1 MTSFAE
7 SPAVRHS
14 LFRPVLSLLL
24 VGMLLTLAGCAMPG
38 LFQPQPGGAEKPKG
52 RTATV
57 AIVTPAKQ
65 NPSVTVLV
73 AGARIA
79 AQELSDGASVHLTEV
94 RAEGAWLKT
103 LGDLPKDAII
113 GAVVTDAM
121 YKQMKDAGVMA
132 RHPVFVFKAEL
143 PAGDEGST
151 AWRFFPSLEDQID
164 AVVKLCVDQMG
175 IRDVASFS
183 GTDRFSAQATGL
195 FEQKLAAKNVILT
208 RIAAEGDPSS
218 WPLLVKPVVN
228 PQTDEMTGAL
238 TPQTPF
244 QALFVPESWR
254 RLSDVHTAFASN
266 GEDRLL
272 ILGNMLWDG
281 YNLRGTQNAQDYA
294 LVTYPTAYLKS
305 RAPKSLAS
313 SHAGSFWGALGYD
326 FVRFAQRM
334 VVNGRPES
342 RVISQAAR
350 QAALMNFV
358 LAPISYDNAGKA
370 SQKLFMVQPGVSGA
384 TLATVDS
391 LQAARQAAIERT
403 QSRVP
408 QDPTLDVT
416 PTEGS
421 SLPNFGASEARA
433 ATLPAQQPSGPIMR
447 QTPHSSHKLSLPGA
461 K

>member
-1 MTSFAE
+1 M
-7 SPAVRHS
+7 RHS
-14 LFRPVLSLLL
+14 FFRPVLSLLL
-24 VGMLLTLAGCAMPG
+24 VGLLLSLAGCAMPG
-38 LFQPQPGGAEKPKG
+38 LFQPQSGEAEKPRA

-65 NPSVTVLV
+65 NSSVTVLV

-79 AQELSDGASVHLTEV
+79 AQELAEGAPVTLTEV
-94 RAEGAWLKT
+94 RAEGGWLKT
-103 LGDLPKDAII
+103 LADLPKDAII

-132 RHPVFVFKAEL
+132 KHPVFVFKAEL
-143 PAGDEGST
+143 PAGDEGNA

-183 GTDRFSAQATGL
+183 GTDRFSSQATSL

-208 RIAAEGDPSS
+208 RIAAEGEPSS
-218 WPLLVKPVVN
+218 WSLLVKPVVN

-238 TPQTPF
+238 TPRTPF

-254 RLSDVHTAFASN
+254 RLSDVYTAFASN

-281 YNLRGTQNAQDYA
+281 YNLRGTQNAENYA
-294 LVTYPTAYLKS
+294 LVTYPTAYLKA

-313 SHAGSFWGALGYD
+313 SHASSFWGALGYD

-334 VVNGRPES
+334 VVNGRPDS
-342 RVISQAAR
+342 KVISQAAR

-358 LAPISYDNAGKA
+358 LAPISFDNAGKA

-384 TLATVDS
+384 TLVSVDN
-391 LQAARQAAIERT
+391 LKAAREAAIERVLNRT
-403 QSRVP
+403 P
-408 QDPTLDVT
+408 QDPALDVT
-416 PTEGS
+416 PTDDGT
-421 SLPNFGASEARA
+421 LPNFGASEAKA
-433 ATLPAQQPSGPIMR
+433 ATLPPQQPSGPIMR
-447 QTPHSSHKLSLPGA
+447 ATPHSSHKLSLPGA
-461 K
+461 Q